1 MELVPSRSLGA
12 VRRNVL
18 VQGVDVEVRLAGTS
32 SWRLDV
38 KHGYLV
44 ELALFVR
51 EAAGLDVVGL
61 AADVPSLIGAV
72 PDVTGALDAGVRRDA
87 VDQWRRWWGQI
98 LDLEFRDRQHDR
110 GDRAHARRRIAAHE
124 AVCDPPTF
132 EALADRPALR
142 AAARASFAAFKQWE
156 SARPSSERDGMSGS
170 PLDWSVMKQTAE
182 DVAFDRQ
189 VDLGAVQAS
198 VAVLPVR
205 GIWWHR
211 VSPGCVLCSTD
222 AAADPVTARVLLR
235 DAFESHVLG
244 PA

>member
-1 MELVPSRSLGA
+1 M
-12 VRRNVL
+12 
-18 VQGVDVEVRLAGTS
+18 RLAETS
-32 SWRLDV
+32 SWRLEV
-38 KHGYLV
+38 KGGYLI

-51 EAAGLDVVGL
+51 EAAGLDL
-61 AADVPSLIGAV
+61 AGPAGDLPSLIGAV
-72 PDVTGALDAGVRRDA
+72 PDVAGVLDAGVRRDA

-98 LDLEFRDRQHDR
+98 LELEFKDRQNDRGHARDR
-110 GDRAHARRRIAAHE
+110 ARRRVADHE
-124 AVCDPPTF
+124 AVCDPPDF

-156 SARPSSERDGMSGS
+156 SARPSPARDGVSGS

-182 DVAFDRQ
+182 DVAFDCN
-189 VDLGAVQAS
+189 VDIGAVQAS

-211 VSPGCVLCSTD
+211 VSPGCVMCSTD
-222 AAADPVTARVLLR
+222 AAGDPVTVQVLLR
-235 DAFESHVLG
+235 DAFESQVR